1 MEPILDHDTFDLA
14 NASGFIGRE
23 LGVTGWTAIEQPR
36 VDEFA
41 RCTGDDQWI
50 HVDAERASHESPW
63 GTTVAHGYLTLALIA
78 PSAFE
83 VYIRPAGASRAI
95 NYGLEKVRFLA
106 PVKCGSRVRTRI
118 RLLGVQTKAE
128 GQLLLTTENTV
139 EIEGSDTPALVAQAL
154 LLLAP

>member
-1 MEPILDHDTFDLA
+1 VEHDTFSLA
-14 NASGFIGRE
+14 NAATFIGRE
-23 LGVTGWTAIEQPR
+23 LGVTGWTAIEQSR

-50 HVDAERASHESPW
+50 HVDAERASRESPW
-63 GTTVAHGYLTLALIA
+63 GTTVAHGYLTLALLA
-78 PSAFE
+78 PGAFE
-83 VYIRPAGASRAI
+83 VFIRPVGASRAF

-139 EIEGSDTPALVAQAL
+139 EIEGSDKPALVAQTL